1 MGLLTGPQPAPHT
14 RRPASQGPGNVAWPG
29 PTRRAPPRGCRRRAT
44 AVRTTRPLHWRQPR
58 FGEAAS
64 SRAGG
69 LARAWRGRRQRRGGA
84 AVPSSSGILRRV
96 PPILPTYELMAGG
109 PPRGVAGKRG
119 SACSAGLSFEA
130 AHWPMQVC
138 ALHCIALRDARALLP
153 CVHACMHQLAHN
165 LFRCTVP
172 QVATMVDRQDR
183 PGRGWRAEFGA
194 L

>member
-1 MGLLTGPQPAPHT
+1 MAVCVAKPGHHGHRPH
-14 RRPASQGPGNVAWPG
+14 RRYLRSATPSGKEFTAIWWTEVERGVSKLFLGSQGG
-29 PTRRAPPRGCRRRAT
+29 
-44 AVRTTRPLHWRQPR
+44 L
-58 FGEAAS
+58 S
-64 SRAGG
+64 S
-69 LARAWRGRRQRRGGA
+69 RGRRQRRGGA

-96 PPILPTYELMAGG
+96 PSYELMAGG

-153 CVHACMHQLAHN
+153 CVYQLTHIIC
-165 LFRCTVP
+165 RCTVP